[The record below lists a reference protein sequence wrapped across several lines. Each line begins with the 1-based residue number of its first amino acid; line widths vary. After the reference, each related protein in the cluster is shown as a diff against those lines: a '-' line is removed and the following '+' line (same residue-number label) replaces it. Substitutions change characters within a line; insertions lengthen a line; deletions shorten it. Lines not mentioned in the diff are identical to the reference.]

1 MTINVTE
8 TGPFERLVT
17 FQLTEEQ
24 ITAGKAATS
33 RKLSEDMNIPGF
45 RPGKAPVPV
54 IEAAVGSTRLRSEV
68 IDDLVPS
75 ALSEVL
81 EDEEI
86 RPAVTP
92 QLEALNDVDGGVE
105 VEVRVTLWPK
115 VELPNYKDRN
125 VEVTSPEVT
134 EEDIEAQVTRMLEQF
149 ATVEEV
155 DRPAGEGDFVSVDVE
170 AQVGGEPVDEA
181 KATDLLYEVGSGV
194 FIEGLDTHVL
204 GAEAGA
210 TREFEGPLPAGF
222 GERAGEEVSYT
233 VTVVEVKER
242 VLPELDD
249 EWADENTEFESVEE
263 LRNALKESL
272 ADAKLQSVSRQFAER
287 ALSTLVD
294 QIEVDLPEALV
305 RAEMDDLLHRFV
317 HGLDE
322 RKLTLDDYF
331 QTTGMDQQVF
341 RDDLSSQAEWSL
353 RRQLVLE
360 AVASKEEIEVSEEDL
375 SNTLQALAA
384 QSEDPVDFLKTFR
397 ESGQGLALASDI
409 VRNRALDAILS
420 NANAVDEEGNPVDL
434 SLQVNE
440 VEAEVV
446 EAEPVEGEVVAE
458 AVEEEE

>member
-33 RKLSEDMNIPGF
+33 RKLSEDLKIPGF

-54 IEAAVGSTRLRSEV
+54 IEAAVGSSRLRSEV

-75 ALSEVL
+75 VLSEVL
-81 EDEEI
+81 SDEEL

-134 EEDIEAQVTRMLEQF
+134 EEDIEAQITRMLEQF

-155 DRPAGEGDFVSVDVE
+155 ERPAEEGDFVSLDVE
-170 AQVGGEPVDEA
+170 AQVDGEPVDEA
-181 KATDLLYEVGSGV
+181 KASDLLYEVGSGL

-210 TREFEGPLPAGF
+210 TLEFEGPLPAGF
-222 GERAGEEVSYT
+222 GERAGEEVSYK
-233 VTVVEVKER
+233 VTVAEVKER
-242 VLPELDD
+242 ILPELDD

-263 LRNALKESL
+263 LRNALEESL
-272 ADAKLQSVSRQFAER
+272 SDAKLHSVSRQFAER

-305 RAEMDDLLHRFV
+305 RAEMDDLLHRFI
-317 HGLDE
+317 HRLDE
-322 RKLTLDDYF
+322 RKLSIDDYF
-331 QTTGMDQQVF
+331 QTTGIDSEVF
-341 RDDLSSQAEWSL
+341 QDDLSNQAQSSL

-360 AVASKEEIEVSEEDL
+360 AVARAEEIEVSEEDL

-384 QSEDPVDFLKTFR
+384 QSEDPVAFLKTFR

-446 EAEPVEGEVVAE
+446 EAAPVEGEVVAE